1 MSTAP
6 DPRCRIGKVT
16 PKSNVVPIWSG
27 INHSIP
33 VTPPGVLD
41 LAERVLRRAQR
52 GELTCLAVAA
62 MTAGNASFYAFDDGR
77 AHPVAAIG
85 SVRVLEAHM
94 IDRWNHYHTAS
105 DPRIGE
111 PPDEG
116 A

>member
-1 MSTAP
+1 
-6 DPRCRIGKVT
+6 
-16 PKSNVVPIWSG
+16 
-27 INHSIP
+27 
-33 VTPPGVLD
+33 
-41 LAERVLRRAQR
+41 
-52 GELTCLAVAA
+52 